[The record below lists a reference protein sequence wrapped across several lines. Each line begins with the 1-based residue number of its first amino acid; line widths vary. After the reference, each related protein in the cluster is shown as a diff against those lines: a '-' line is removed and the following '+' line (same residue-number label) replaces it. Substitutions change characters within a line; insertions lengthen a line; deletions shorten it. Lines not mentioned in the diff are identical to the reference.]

1 MTLLIGIYF
10 VIIQVDLMIYF
21 HIYLEVV
28 EEDCL
33 VSMLIVLV
41 PQLQIY

>member
-1 MTLLIGIYF
+1 MILLIAIYF

-28 EEDCL
+28 GEDCL
-33 VSMLIVLV
+33 VSILIV
-41 PQLQIY
+41 YTGT